1 MHYLVTARLKPGT
14 AAALRTLLEDGTI
27 ARQKPDGAEIV
38 ASMARAA
45 VRPDGTVEWSEVCY
59 CSPPLAHERETV
71 YDRFFDAMTI
81 VKADGYADHDGRRF
95 LDWLDEHA
103 DRCA

>member
-1 MHYLVTARLKPGT
+1 
-14 AAALRTLLEDGTI
+14 
-27 ARQKPDGAEIV
+27 
-38 ASMARAA
+38 
-45 VRPDGTVEWSEVCY
+45 
-59 CSPPLAHERETV
+59 
-71 YDRFFDAMTI
+71 MTI